1 MKNMKENIKKIL
13 LSLLI
18 VFVVVLTMTYIKRM
32 PPVMKVMMLAVD
44 LVVVYWAYVNLITK
58 NKKDELKD

>member
-1 MKNMKENIKKIL
+1 MKENIKKIL

-32 PPVMKVMMLAVD
+32 PPVMKVMALAVD
-44 LVVVYWAYVNLITK
+44 LVIVYWAYVNLIIKKT
-58 NKKDELKD
+58 KKDELAD